1 MSFNGRCGFGTRLVF
16 QTRANILKYDKIITI
31 EPGKR
36 SGQPCIR
43 GTRMTVKD
51 VLEYLASEMTV
62 DEVLS
67 DFPDLT
73 IEDIKACLAFAAD
86 RLALPTS
93 TRL

>member
-1 MSFNGRCGFGTRLVF
+1 
-16 QTRANILKYDKIITI
+16 
-31 EPGKR
+31 
-36 SGQPCIR
+36 
-43 GTRMTVKD
+43 MTVKD